1 MAATISTNRQRAT
14 QNENYVL
21 PAQAASSERHGRL
34 PHDSRQQQ
42 GTRHQAIVSSLR
54 DDQLQ
59 HAQEKHDRTST
70 IFFCLHHG
78 LRSLIAVV
86 VLDRQ
91 AMVFVGAILTA
102 LNQGTEIFHGKFP
115 PALAWK
121 IPLTFLVPFCVSTW
135 GALSSAYDVL
145 GPAEVD
151 ALSKTTVQMRAVV
164 PTVAPAAA
172 AETWEVDDLTIVL
185 DEATGDI
192 VVASPSHAAVLRASG
207 QITTQ

>member
-1 MAATISTNRQRAT
+1 
-14 QNENYVL
+14 
-21 PAQAASSERHGRL
+21 
-34 PHDSRQQQ
+34 
-42 GTRHQAIVSSLR
+42 
-54 DDQLQ
+54 
-59 HAQEKHDRTST
+59 
-70 IFFCLHHG
+70 
-78 LRSLIAVV
+78 
-86 VLDRQ
+86 
-91 AMVFVGAILTA
+91 MVFVGAILTA

-145 GPAEVD
+145 RPAEIA
-151 ALSKTTVQMRAVV
+151 ALTAVQMRAVV
-164 PTVAPAAA
+164 PTVAPAAS

>member
-1 MAATISTNRQRAT
+1 
-14 QNENYVL
+14 
-21 PAQAASSERHGRL
+21 
-34 PHDSRQQQ
+34 
-42 GTRHQAIVSSLR
+42 
-54 DDQLQ
+54 
-59 HAQEKHDRTST
+59 
-70 IFFCLHHG
+70 
-78 LRSLIAVV
+78 
-86 VLDRQ
+86 
-91 AMVFVGAILTA
+91 MVFVGAILTA

-164 PTVAPAAA
+164 PTVAPAASA
-172 AETWEVDDLTIVL
+172 DTWEVDDLTIVL